1 MENVYVLII
10 NGLVKGGY
18 TEKEAEELI
27 SKFVEEQKQLS
38 LSISRTSKFYL
49 YIF

>member
-1 MENVYVLII
+1 MENVYDIII

-27 SKFVEEQKQLS
+27 SKFVEEQKQLNKIKDYFQS
-38 LSISRTSKFYL
+38 LIN
-49 YIF
+49 

>member
-1 MENVYVLII
+1 MENVYYLII

-27 SKFVEEQKQLS
+27 SKFVEEQKQLDKIKDYFQS
-38 LSISRTSKFYL
+38 LIN
-49 YIF
+49 

>member
-1 MENVYVLII
+1 MENVYDLII

-27 SKFVEEQKQLS
+27 SKFVEEQKQLDKIKDYFQS
-38 LSISRTSKFYL
+38 LIN
-49 YIF
+49 

>member
-1 MENVYVLII
+1 MENVYDVII

-27 SKFVEEQKQLS
+27 SKFVEEQKQLDKIKDYFQS
-38 LSISRTSKFYL
+38 LIN
-49 YIF
+49 